1 MSTSSTRAR
10 RATHLRASTPYP
22 LHTDAAQLGLR
33 RLVVPTS
40 VGNIVVRT
48 GRETGVDS
56 TPAAEAVA
64 AIFLHGA
71 AGSWTTWT
79 PLLAA
84 SDRGE
89 SPLTN
94 AILIDLPGWGESG
107 DARRIADVEQ
117 LSDAIVEVAAA
128 LGYSQWSLVGHSLG
142 GFIALDIAA
151 RFSEQTREVTLIS
164 ASGIGVIDAIRHPV
178 RGGLALPG
186 FAGMLAVM
194 RLLSAWDAAGRA
206 VVRGVDRA
214 GLMRAFTAPLF
225 ASNVDDSVIAAFP
238 EEVRPASFAHAARI
252 AAEYEMRTWTAIV
265 CPVRSVRGSRDV
277 FAGERDAAQLTE
289 LIRDFHEVRVP
300 DAGHFAN
307 IERPDAV
314 LASMSHHNSR

>member
-1 MSTSSTRAR
+1 MSTSTTRGR
-10 RATHLRASTPYP
+10 RATHLRSSTPNP
-22 LHTDAAQLGLR
+22 LHTDGAVLGLR
-33 RLVVPTS
+33 RLIVPTR

-48 GRETGVDS
+48 GREADERSSRSAGTVP
-56 TPAAEAVA
+56 TVY
-64 AIFLHGA
+64 LHGA

-84 SDRGE
+84 SDLGE
-89 SPLTN
+89 SPLSN
-94 AILIDLPGWGESG
+94 VILIDLPGWGESG
-107 DARRIADVEQ
+107 DARGIDDVES
-117 LSDAIVEVAAA
+117 LSAAIVEVVGA
-128 LGYSQWSLVGHSLG
+128 LGYSQFSLVGHSLG
-142 GFIALDIAA
+142 GLIALDIAS
-151 RFSEQTREVTLIS
+151 RFREQTLGVTLIS
-164 ASGIGVIDAIRHPV
+164 ASGIGVIDAIRHPL

-194 RLLSAWDAAGRA
+194 RLLSTWDAAGRA
-206 VVRGVDRA
+206 LARGVARV

-225 ASNVDDSVIAAFP
+225 ASEVDDSAVAAFAD
-238 EEVRPASFAHAARI
+238 EVRPASFAHAARI
-252 AAEYEMRTWTAIV
+252 AGEYEVRTWTGIA

-289 LIRDFHEVRVP
+289 LIDDFHEVRVP

-314 LASMSHHNSR
+314 LDAMSRQNSQ

>member
-1 MSTSSTRAR
+1 MSTSTTRVR
-10 RATHLRASTPYP
+10 RAPHLRSSLPTP
-22 LHTDAAQLGLR
+22 LHTDGAELGLR

-48 GRETGVDS
+48 GREADQGSARSAD
-56 TPAAEAVA
+56 AVA
-64 AIFLHGA
+64 TVFLHGA

-84 SDRGE
+84 SDHSE
-89 SPLTN
+89 SPLAN
-94 AILIDLPGWGESG
+94 VLLIDLPGWGESG
-107 DARRIADVEQ
+107 DARGVDDVE
-117 LSDAIVEVAAA
+117 SMSAAIVEVIGA
-128 LGYSQWSLVGHSLG
+128 LGYSQFSLVGHSLG
-142 GFIALDIAA
+142 GFIALDIAS

-164 ASGIGVIDAIRHPV
+164 ASGIGVIDAIRHPL

-194 RLLSAWDAAGRA
+194 RLLSTWDAAGRA
-206 VVRGVDRA
+206 IVRGVARA

-225 ASNVDDSVIAAFP
+225 ASNVDDSAVASFAH
-238 EEVRPASFAHAARI
+238 EVRPSSFAHAARI
-252 AAEYEMRTWTAIV
+252 AAEYELRTWTGIV
-265 CPVRSVRGSRDV
+265 CPVRSVRGARDV
-277 FAGERDAAQLTE
+277 FAGERDAAAFTE
-289 LIRDFHEVRVP
+289 LIHNFCEVRLP

-314 LASMSHHNSR
+314 LDAISRQIR